1 MVLQEKSDNDQDTD
15 NGQTGTRRP
24 PKQSRFRIAV
34 SLWAERRLPLLLFVI
49 AVGLAGF
56 TAGASVVE
64 FDMAPYATISF
75 AYRTAL
81 SLYTFIDEKR
91 GSRPLEDWKD
101 FVDVAPDGVEAHR
114 IKSLTAAG
122 LTDPILVWGGL
133 KQFAEYCPGHAGCL
147 AVEFAGSG
155 EVRHAYPYRP
165 EEIEKAAIVSFPY
178 EQPPWFSFQDHATVE
193 GIARYSNGDLLVVFY
208 FYHSFP
214 HSGGVARIARDGQ
227 PVWYRQ
233 DYSHHVPH
241 ITDDDV
247 ALVPGRQTVEGPILA
262 DLLKEQGIEWRC
274 PASRQRSSLLHEV
287 VRVIDGDG
295 RILKEFSILD
305 AILKPPY
312 LFLMKYALEVT
323 HPCDPLHLN
332 SVHRLGEDAIGP
344 NGIGPGDIVVSLRNL
359 NAFGI
364 LDRDGHRLKKLVRG
378 RFLQQHH
385 VTHLAGSTFLMFDN
399 KGTDGVHGPSQ
410 LLMVDVVNGT
420 ATTIF
425 PNDATP
431 ERLRLVSGN
440 RGTAFVS
447 PDRLRAIVAITTRGK
462 AVEVRLADGAV
473 LTEFTSLHDVSRFD
487 SFPEERHRQ
496 AYLHTL
502 AGIIYVDRE
511 RE

>member
-1 MVLQEKSDNDQDTD
+1 M
-15 NGQTGTRRP
+15 
-24 PKQSRFRIAV
+24 
-34 SLWAERRLPLLLFVI
+34 

-81 SLYTFIDEKR
+81 SLRTFIAEKR
-91 GSRPLEDWKD
+91 GAQPLAEWKD

-114 IKSLTAAG
+114 IKSLTAAA
-122 LTDPILVWGGL
+122 LTDPTLVWGGP

-165 EEIEKAAIVSFPY
+165 EEIEKAAIASFPY
-178 EQPPWFSFQDHATVE
+178 EQPPWFSFQDHTMVE

-208 FYHSFP
+208 FYNSFP
-214 HSGGVARIARDGQ
+214 HGGGVARIARDGQ

-241 ITDDDV
+241 VTDDDV
-247 ALVPGRQTVEGPILA
+247 ALVPGRQPGEGPILA
-262 DLLKEQGIEWRC
+262 DSLKERRIKLRC
-274 PASRQRSSLLHEV
+274 QASHQRWLLLLDS

-295 RILKEFSILD
+295 RVLEEVSILN
-305 AILKPPY
+305 AILKSPY
-312 LFLMKYALEVT
+312 LSHLRYTLEVT

-344 NGIGPGDIVVSLRNL
+344 NGIGPGDLVVSLRNL

-364 LDRDGHRLKKLVRG
+364 LDRDSHRLKKLVRG
-378 RFLQQHH
+378 GFMQQHH

-399 KGTDGVHGPSQ
+399 MGTDGVHGPSR

-431 ERLRLVSGN
+431 ERLRLVSPR
-440 RGTAFVS
+440 RGTAFAS
-447 PDRLRAIVAITTRGK
+447 PDRLRAIVAFSTKGK

-487 SFPEERHRQ
+487 SFPEERQRQ
-496 AYLHTL
+496 AHLHEL
-502 AGIIYVDRE
+502 AGVSYVDRE

>member
-1 MVLQEKSDNDQDTD
+1 M
-15 NGQTGTRRP
+15 G
-24 PKQSRFRIAV
+24 
-34 SLWAERRLPLLLFVI
+34 
-49 AVGLAGF
+49 VGLAGF
-56 TAGASVVE
+56 TAGVSVVK
-64 FDMAPYATISF
+64 FDMSPDATISF

-81 SLYTFIDEKR
+81 DLYVFINEKR
-91 GSRPLEDWKD
+91 GSQQLAEWKG
-101 FVDVAPDGVEAHR
+101 FVDIAPDGVEAHR
-114 IKSLTAAG
+114 IKSLTAAA
-122 LTDPILVWGGL
+122 LTDPVLVWGGNR
-133 KQFAEYCPGHAGCL
+133 QFAEYCPGHAGCL
-147 AVEFAGSG
+147 AVEYAGSG

-165 EEIEKAAIVSFPY
+165 EEIEKAAIASFPY
-178 EQPPWFSFQDHATVE
+178 EQPPWFSFQDHARVV

-214 HSGGVARIARDGQ
+214 HDGGVARIARDGQ

-241 ITDDDV
+241 VTDDDV
-247 ALVPGRQTVEGPILA
+247 ALVPGTLTGEVSTLA
-262 DLLKEQGIEWRC
+262 DSLKEQKIEWRC
-274 PASRQRSSLLHEV
+274 QRSHKRPVLLRDV
-287 VRVIDGDG
+287 VRAIDGDG
-295 RILKEFSILD
+295 RVLEEFSILD
-305 AILKPPY
+305 AILKSPY
-312 LFLMKYALEVT
+312 RSLLRYALEDT

-332 SVHRLGEDAIGP
+332 SVHRLGEDALGP

-364 LDRDGHRLKKLVRG
+364 LDRDSHRLKKLVRG
-378 RFLQQHH
+378 GFLQQHH

-399 KGTDGVHGPSQ
+399 RGTDGVHGPSR

-431 ERLRLVSGN
+431 ERLRLVSIMS
-440 RGTAFVS
+440 GTAFAS
-447 PDRLRAIVAITTRGK
+447 PDRLRAIVAFNTKGK

-487 SFPEERHRQ
+487 SFPEERQRQ
-496 AYLHTL
+496 AHLHELT
-502 AGIIYVDRE
+502 GVSYVDRE